1 MKLQFLFMWCSA
13 LLLLASTGCLPTASA
28 EGYEV
33 LNERIDD
40 ELKNVGL
47 GAGDVFEVRVFGE
60 KELSQSYRVDA
71 GGFFD
76 FPLIGRVQT
85 KGLTPS
91 ALEKEIATRLR
102 EGYLRDPSVSV
113 LVREYTSRKILVLG
127 DVASPGKF
135 GFTRGVTVVEAIAL
149 AGGFLPT
156 ANTDFVVVTRRVQGE
171 ETRITVPVGQI
182 SRGLAANLELLS
194 GDIVFVPDTLF

>member
-1 MKLQFLFMWCSA
+1 MTRYAVASLGV
-13 LLLLASTGCLPTASA
+13 LLLSVLCVGCLPTASS
-28 EGYEV
+28 EGYED

-60 KELSQSYRVDA
+60 AELSQTYRVDA
-71 GGFFD
+71 AGFFD

-91 ALEKEIATRLR
+91 ALEDEIATRLR
-102 EGYLRDPSVSV
+102 EGFLRDPSVSV
-113 LVREYTSRKILVLG
+113 LVKEYTSRKILVLG
-127 DVASPGKF
+127 DVSSPGKF

-156 ANTDFVVVTRRVQGE
+156 ANTDFVVVTRRVDGKE
-171 ETRITVPVGQI
+171 KRITVPVGKI